1 MRRASVKADER
12 NMTISAY
19 TRLEQMRSE
28 IESTHKISPQTKA
41 LSETAVKDADRIL
54 DEDEAENN
62 AVIDR
67 VNDLIE
73 QATTRPH

>member
-1 MRRASVKADER
+1 
-12 NMTISAY
+12 MTISAY

-28 IESTHKISPQTKA
+28 IESIHKISPQPQA
-41 LSETAVKDADRIL
+41 LSETAVKDADRIF